1 MAKNIL
7 LKKEIDFFQDKGFLI
22 KRSFLKNKEI
32 EKIINTIKKDPNF
45 KFLFNKGDQINKDKY
60 LSKNEVNVKRYGM
73 ERKILLWND
82 PGNDILGITSRL
94 EKVVGAMEQL
104 LLDEIYHYHSK
115 ITDVPVGRSGW
126 SWHQDYGYWYQNGC
140 LFPDM
145 GSLFIPLEN
154 CLIENGC
161 LQIIS
166 ESHKLGRI
174 DHVKPE
180 ENDLTI
186 HQERLKYILNNM
198 EKVDCELNVG
208 DVLFFHSNL
217 LHSSNNNTTGKSRLA
232 LLCCYNTKHNN
243 PVKKHHH
250 PRYKPIIKMP
260 NNSIMNFNKNIIK
273 KESDFLKNQKYPTLK

>member
-1 MAKNIL
+1 MGKNIL
-7 LKKEIDFFQDKGFLI
+7 TKKEFNFFQNNGFLI
-22 KRSFLKNKEI
+22 IRNFFKLQE
-32 EKIINTIKKDPNF
+32 IKKINNSLKKDKNF
-45 KFLFNKGDQINKDKY
+45 KSLFNNEDNNNKDRNI
-60 LSKNEVNVKRYGM
+60 LQWNE
-73 ERKILLWND
+73 
-82 PGNDILGITSRL
+82 PGDDILGITSRL
-94 EKVVGAMEQL
+94 EKVVGTLEELM
-104 LLDEIYHYHSK
+104 LDEVYHYHSK
-115 ITDVPVGRSGW
+115 ITDVPIGGSGW

-145 GSLFIPLEN
+145 GSLFIPLEK

-174 DHVKPE
+174 DHVKPK

-186 HQERLKYILNNM
+186 HQERLKYILKNM

-260 NNSIMNFNKNIIK
+260 NNSIINFNKNIFK
-273 KESDFLKNQKYPTLK
+273 KESDFLKNQKYPTLQ